1 MILFLIFFVAAMS
14 SNFQTTIEACE
25 DSSSMPAIPPL
36 TSFSELSLAS
46 TSRNLP
52 PSIVSSVSRQSTRDS
67 VKQVCKKSTAPQ
79 QVRISKALSEYPFDK
94 SIYYKENG
102 VITAYVTWEGTI
114 LRGNRLV
121 NFDETLGKEISKE
134 EFLTM
139 VEEQGIRT
147 IEELEGEAEEELRK
161 NPFLYECLY
170 CQRAMTS
177 LNKILA
183 HVGVNKNHSG
193 KNKRN
198 LRVDCSVRRVEE
210 GISSAS
216 IPPEDYTYPKR
227 YPYLKYIIRDG
238 VILSSEKKKSLIENF
253 NKHHV
258 QK

>member
-1 MILFLIFFVAAMS
+1 
-14 SNFQTTIEACE
+14 
-25 DSSSMPAIPPL
+25 
-36 TSFSELSLAS
+36 
-46 TSRNLP
+46 
-52 PSIVSSVSRQSTRDS
+52 
-67 VKQVCKKSTAPQ
+67 
-79 QVRISKALSEYPFDK
+79 
-94 SIYYKENG
+94 
-102 VITAYVTWEGTI
+102 
-114 LRGNRLV
+114 
-121 NFDETLGKEISKE
+121 
-134 EFLTM
+134 M

-161 NPFLYECLY
+161 NPFLYECFY

-227 YPYLKYIIRDG
+227 YPYCLCCLSIVYDINLHTEISKLYNAGTDTVVTDFHSMNKPLYQADILNNGAAQCFNEIREFCDQFN
-238 VILSSEKKKSLIENF
+238 EK
-253 NKHHV
+253 
-258 QK
+258 